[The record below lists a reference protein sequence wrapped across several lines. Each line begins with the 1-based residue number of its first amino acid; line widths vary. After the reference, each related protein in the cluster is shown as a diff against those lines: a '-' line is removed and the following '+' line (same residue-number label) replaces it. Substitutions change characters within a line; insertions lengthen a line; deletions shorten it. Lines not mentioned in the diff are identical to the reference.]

1 MKSEEKV
8 YWLREVVMC
17 ICESQGLEMFLGND
31 SSFAWVWVRGVSL
44 NFSFA
49 VVTKILQY
57 QQRFFSLPCIQEATT
72 PTSPDVK
79 FWVYTTLYCKVHAK
93 TQALCAITLEQG
105 WCPFSCLI
113 SHNYQKKPPTPR
125 CHKPQPG
132 LRSVL
137 CLKEFK
143 RRFLTCRIISPCK
156 GWGTSQTFSFFW
168 DIQLYRKI

>member
-31 SSFAWVWVRGVSL
+31 SSFALVWVRGVLL

-72 PTSPDVK
+72 PTSPGVK
-79 FWVYTTLYCKVHAK
+79 F
-93 TQALCAITLEQG
+93 
-105 WCPFSCLI
+105 
-113 SHNYQKKPPTPR
+113 
-125 CHKPQPG
+125 
-132 LRSVL
+132 
-137 CLKEFK
+137 
-143 RRFLTCRIISPCK
+143 
-156 GWGTSQTFSFFW
+156 
-168 DIQLYRKI
+168 